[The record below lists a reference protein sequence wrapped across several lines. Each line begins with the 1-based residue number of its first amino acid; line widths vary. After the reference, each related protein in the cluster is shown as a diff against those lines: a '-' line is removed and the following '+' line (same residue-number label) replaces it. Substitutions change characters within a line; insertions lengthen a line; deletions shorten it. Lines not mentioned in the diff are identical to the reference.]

1 MQIFK
6 DKVALVTGSTGEGM
20 GRSIA
25 FTFAREGAK
34 VVLNY
39 GTGHPNN
46 AHAAEKVLQEL
57 RALGGKGYS
66 FKADMREEDDVQ
78 AMIEGIITLYG
89 KIDFLVCNH
98 GGDYAPADI
107 TEIERDHWRSVIK
120 AEIDGLFYCI
130 KHALPHMRREHS
142 GRIVAVTLA
151 GAEHTDGPPYDYNLG
166 KSARH
171 ALIKSLAES
180 EIENGITCNIVAPGH
195 IPHATLRQAV
205 DSAKHAAPWKRRVH
219 TQPQDVAE
227 AVRYLCSEEA
237 RFVTGSVIEF
247 AGGSPRAAH

>member
-57 RALGGKGYS
+57 RALGGKGYA
-66 FKADMREEDDVQ
+66 FKADMREEDEVQ

-98 GGDYAPADI
+98 GGDYVPTDI
-107 TEIERDHWRSVIK
+107 TDIERDHWRSVVK

-130 KHALPHMRREHS
+130 KHTLPHMRREHS

-151 GAEHTDGPPYDYNLG
+151 GVDHTERPPYDYNLG
-166 KSARH
+166 KSARN
-171 ALIKSLAES
+171 ALIKSLAKS
-180 EIENGITCNIVAPGH
+180 EIENGITCNIIAPGH

-205 DSAKHAAPWKRRVH
+205 DSTKQAAAWKRRVH
-219 TQPQDVAE
+219 AQPQDVAE
-227 AVRYLCSEEA
+227 AVHYLCSEGA
-237 RFVTGSVIEF
+237 RFVTGSVIEL
-247 AGGSPRAAH
+247 AGGSPIAAG